1 MNDETGARNLSRAE
15 CKTLLSSETIGRVV
29 FTDQALPAVTPVRFT
44 VDDGGLVVCAPAG
57 ERLGAAVRG
66 TIVAFQA
73 DRFDP
78 AGLTGWTI
86 TVVGH
91 ARAVGSPDERVRSA
105 LGPSGP
111 GTEYFRIPFERF
123 SGHSVGHTSTA

>member
-1 MNDETGARNLSRAE
+1 MNDETGTRNLSRAE
-15 CKTLLSSETIGRVV
+15 CMALLNSETIGRVV

-44 VDDGGLVVCAPAG
+44 VDGGDLVVRAPAA

-66 TIVAFQA
+66 TVVAFQA
-73 DRFDP
+73 DRFGT

-91 ARAVGSPDERVRSA
+91 ARAVRSPGERVRVA
-105 LGPSGP
+105 LGPSAP
-111 GTEYFRIPFERF
+111 GTEYFRISCERF
-123 SGHSVGHTSTA
+123 SGHRVDDAAAV

>member
-1 MNDETGARNLSRAE
+1 MANHGVMNDETGIRNLSPAE
-15 CKTLLSSETIGRVV
+15 SKALLSSETIGRVV

-57 ERLGAAVRG
+57 ERLGEAVRG

-73 DRFDP
+73 ARFDP

-86 TVVGH
+86 TVVGR
-91 ARAVGSPDERVRSA
+91 ARAVRSPGDRVRAA
-105 LGPSGP
+105 LGPSAP
-111 GTEYFRIPFERF
+111 GTEYFRISFE
-123 SGHSVGHTSTA
+123 